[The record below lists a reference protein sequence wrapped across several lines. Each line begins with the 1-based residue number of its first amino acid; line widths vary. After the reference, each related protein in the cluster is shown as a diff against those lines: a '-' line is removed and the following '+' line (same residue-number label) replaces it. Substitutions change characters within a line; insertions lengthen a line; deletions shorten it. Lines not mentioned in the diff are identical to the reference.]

1 MRTALIALA
10 TTGLLGLSACGGS
23 DGAPFGQQPGNPD
36 PPGAPEPPIATPAP
50 DNLTA
55 FVTDECQQMP
65 EGRDPAPLG
74 NAGFDDNPED
84 ATAEG
89 SAFSNCL

>member
-23 DGAPFGQQPGNPD
+23 DGGPFGQQPAD
-36 PPGAPEPPIATPAP
+36 PEPPIATPAP

-55 FVTDECQQMP
+55 FVTDECQQTP

-74 NAGFDDNPED
+74 NAGFGDNPED
-84 ATAEG
+84 ATADG
-89 SAFSNCL
+89 SAFSSCL

>member
-23 DGAPFGQQPGNPD
+23 DNNFVDQPAD
-36 PPGAPEPPIATPAP
+36 PEPPIATPAP

-55 FVTDECQQMP
+55 FVTDECQQTP

-89 SAFSNCL
+89 SAFSSCL